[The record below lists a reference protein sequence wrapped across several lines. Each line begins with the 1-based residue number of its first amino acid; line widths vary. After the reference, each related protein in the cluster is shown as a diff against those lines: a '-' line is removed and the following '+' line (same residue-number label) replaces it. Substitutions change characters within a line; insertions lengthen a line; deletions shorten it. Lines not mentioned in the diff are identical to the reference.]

1 MSTIS
6 HKFTS
11 HARSLYLYLSVSTSK
26 IPCVVSQSARK
37 SEFFRA
43 FAIVVFVTCLREFC
57 ICAQIVLMLKSLG
70 CLRWPHVKW
79 REDKMPQEIDIF
91 VQCCSQN
98 SWMMQIQS
106 RRCTYLHF
114 CSMLLRNGQ
123 MIKTKIY
130 SCAELLAVLIK
141 ILMKIVVQCCW
152 QNGQM
157 MQIGR
162 GQIKST

>member
-43 FAIVVFVTCLREFC
+43 FVIVVFVTCLREFC

-141 ILMKIVVQCCW
+141 YWWKLWFNVADRMVKWC
-152 QNGQM
+152 
-157 MQIGR
+157 
-162 GQIKST
+162 K

>member
-114 CSMLLRNGQ
+114 CSMLLRKWSDDKNR
-123 MIKTKIY
+123 IF
-130 SCAELLAVLIK
+130 
-141 ILMKIVVQCCW
+141 IVAQSSLRC
-152 QNGQM
+152 
-157 MQIGR
+157 
-162 GQIKST
+162 